1 MLIATKEIAGVYLIC
16 HILKLFCHTIGDNDV
31 SLLFESG
38 EIRSVRELKN
48 ESSFITGS

>member
-16 HILKLFCHTIGDNDV
+16 HILKLFCHTIGDNDI

-38 EIRSVRELKN
+38 EI
-48 ESSFITGS
+48 SFQAS